1 MRHTLTYVDALHLH
15 TVVISF
21 GATQNLPVGYAL
33 PKAMVKSNHED
44 GLLFAALSHKTLEL
58 LHAVPQ
64 QVFNRM
70 DLCQFL
76 GTEDHKDN
84 YFGMFCLIHSFNIR
98 KFKESW
104 VGVL

>member
-1 MRHTLTYVDALHLH
+1 M
-15 TVVISF
+15 
-21 GATQNLPVGYAL
+21 

-76 GTEDHKDN
+76 GTEDHKDSRQLFWN
-84 YFGMFCLIHSFNIR
+84 VLFDSFNIR

-104 VGVL
+104 VGVVVESVLGIVEGP

>member
-21 GATQNLPVGYAL
+21 GVGCHFGATENLPVGYAL

-76 GTEDHKDN
+76 GTEDHKDSRQLFWN
-84 YFGMFCLIHSFNIR
+84 VHECS
-98 KFKESW
+98 
-104 VGVL
+104 V